1 MGKKR
6 LLIRGARVVDPA
18 NVVDRMADILIE
30 EGEISKIES
39 PKPRAQILEDIEVI
53 EAQGKIVLP
62 GLIDMHVHLRQP
74 GGEDKETILS
84 GCEAAAAGGFTA
96 MACMPNTH
104 PPVDTPKLV
113 KWIISQAEE
122 AKARVYP
129 IAAITEGR
137 RGEAL
142 SDMARLLEAGAV
154 AFSDDGDPVGNPQ
167 LMLSALRVAKQ
178 LDALIISHAEEK
190 ALTQGGQMNEG
201 RVSRALG
208 LKGIPAVAEYVG
220 VARDIALA
228 EYVGAKLHIAHL
240 STAGAVELVRQAK
253 RRGAK
258 ITAET
263 APHYFTLTE
272 EQVKV
277 SGTNAK
283 MNPPLRT
290 LEDVEAIKEGL
301 ADGTIDVIASDHAP
315 HTVHEKALP
324 FCQAPFGIIG
334 LETTLG
340 LVLTHLVAPRVISL
354 SEAAALMSTN
364 PARILGIRGG
374 EIKAGDKANLTII
387 DPELEWKVEVGQF
400 RSKSRNSPF
409 QGWRLKGKAIMT
421 IVEGKLWLPNP
432 PE

>member
-18 NVVDRMADILIE
+18 NLVDRMADILIE
-30 EGEISKIES
+30 EGEISKIEA
-39 PKPRAQILEDIEVI
+39 PKPRPQILEDIEVI
-53 EAQGKIVLP
+53 EAEGKIVLP

-74 GGEDKETILS
+74 GGEDEETILS
-84 GCEAAAAGGFTA
+84 GCEAAAVGGVTA
-96 MACMPNTH
+96 LACMPNTH
-104 PPVDTPKLV
+104 PPVDTPELV

-122 AKARVYP
+122 AKARVCP

-154 AFSDDGDPVGNPQ
+154 AFSDDGDPIGNPQ

-208 LKGIPAVAEYVG
+208 LKGIPAVAEYIG

-228 EYVGAKLHIAHL
+228 EYVGARLHIAHL

-290 LEDVEAIKEGL
+290 PGDVEAIKEGL

-315 HTVHEKALP
+315 HTVEEKALS

-340 LVLTHLVAPRVISL
+340 LVLTHLVTPRIISL

-374 EIKAGDKANLTII
+374 EIKVGEKANLTII

-421 IVEGKLWLPNP
+421 IVEGEIVAPQSS
-432 PE
+432 